1 MSRKA
6 ANIDLHKSSENDGLQ
21 KSSEYMICRKATNI
35 DLKKNNDNRFTEKL
49 HRFEEKQ

>member
-6 ANIDLHKSSENDGLQ
+6 ANIDLH